1 MRVGDGSE
9 LAFSRSE
16 PALSNRSGS
25 MTWIFSGGC
34 FRRHLQVV
42 KFLKTDSHIRQKLHW
57 RLWRTDGQARFQT
70 LGPSPSL
77 VLRPP
82 SARRPSVAHAPRLS
96 CAPRSFPCMP
106 SVCASFRLVRVAC
119 ARPAYRALPARILV
133 LRLAFVLVT
142 CPRSARR
149 ASNLRLR
156 THFCYHVLPSRQG
169 GCASREYL
177 AVPLPYARTAR
188 LQTASLASRY
198 QKPTRFVGFVRSS
211 RFFLHILSIVWY
223 YLSIAA

>member
-169 GCASREYL
+169 GGALREYL
-177 AVPLPYARTAR
+177 AVPLLCEDCAASDRGPGKQVHSNQQGLLALCARSNFSPH
-188 LQTASLASRY
+188 LLKNLVSC
-198 QKPTRFVGFVRSS
+198 
-211 RFFLHILSIVWY
+211 W
-223 YLSIAA
+223 IAAY

>member
-25 MTWIFSGGC
+25 MTWMFSGGC

-169 GCASREYL
+169 GGALREYL
-177 AVPLPYARTAR
+177 AVPLLCEDCA
-188 LQTASLASRY
+188 ASDRGPDKQVIL
-198 QKPTRFVGFVRSS
+198 KPTGCWLSVSCHLFPSLMRNVLVSS
-211 RFFLHILSIVWY
+211 TV
-223 YLSIAA
+223 AA